1 MIRAKAQCTKPLNG
15 LGKKFI
21 ILLLTATMMLGAVD
35 FLMPDEAFKP
45 HAILNQEM
53 EIEASVEIAEE
64 IYLYSEK
71 VTLEVTSDNGVSI
84 KNIISPKS
92 VEEHGEQVYLK
103 SPAFIVELQRDAD
116 IVGKKTVEFKLSY
129 QGCSQRGLCYEPLSK
144 EYSFDVDTLALSVSA
159 KKVEVKTKELVKDEK
174 SIKVVEPTVKPEERS
189 ATDAIADTIGSGNII
204 LILAT
209 FFGFGL
215 LLAMTPCVFPMI
227 PIISGLIISQGEG
240 ITIKKAFI
248 LSLVYVLAMAVAYT
262 IAGVL
267 AGLFGANLQAALQT
281 PWVIYSFSF
290 VFVALAFSM
299 FGFYELKLPDS
310 FVSKVSS
317 ASHGS
322 GYVGIAI
329 MGFLSALIVGPC
341 VAAPLAGALVYIG
354 QTGDAVLGGMALF
367 SMSIGMGVP
376 LIVVGVS
383 AGKFMP
389 KPGAWMTMVSAIFG
403 VMMLGVAI
411 WMLEKIV
418 DPSIIMALYGMLGLG
433 FALYLGA
440 LDREG
445 QIFKRSVALLIF
457 IYSVALLIGFL
468 AGSSSM
474 TKPLAF
480 LKSQVV
486 QGSVASEVKE
496 LEFRVVT
503 SIDELNVQ
511 LEKNKG
517 KKIMLDFAADWCTS
531 CKELEEVTFANS
543 DVKSKLS
550 DFVLIRADVTQN
562 SENNKALSQ
571 KYGVF
576 GPPALIFFDKDLE
589 VKSSKTIIGFIEPA
603 EFLTHLDKL

>member
-1 MIRAKAQCTKPLNG
+1 
-15 LGKKFI
+15 
-21 ILLLTATMMLGAVD
+21 
-35 FLMPDEAFKP
+35 
-45 HAILNQEM
+45 
-53 EIEASVEIAEE
+53 
-64 IYLYSEK
+64 
-71 VTLEVTSDNGVSI
+71 
-84 KNIISPKS
+84 
-92 VEEHGEQVYLK
+92 
-103 SPAFIVELQRDAD
+103 
-116 IVGKKTVEFKLSY
+116 
-129 QGCSQRGLCYEPLSK
+129 
-144 EYSFDVDTLALSVSA
+144 
-159 KKVEVKTKELVKDEK
+159 
-174 SIKVVEPTVKPEERS
+174 
-189 ATDAIADTIGSGNII
+189 
-204 LILAT
+204 
-209 FFGFGL
+209 
-215 LLAMTPCVFPMI
+215 
-227 PIISGLIISQGEG
+227 
-240 ITIKKAFI
+240 
-248 LSLVYVLAMAVAYT
+248 
-262 IAGVL
+262 
-267 AGLFGANLQAALQT
+267 
-281 PWVIYSFSF
+281 
-290 VFVALAFSM
+290 
-299 FGFYELKLPDS
+299 
-310 FVSKVSS
+310 
-317 ASHGS
+317 
-322 GYVGIAI
+322 
-329 MGFLSALIVGPC
+329 
-341 VAAPLAGALVYIG
+341 
-354 QTGDAVLGGMALF
+354 MALF

-496 LEFRVVT
+496 LEFTVVT